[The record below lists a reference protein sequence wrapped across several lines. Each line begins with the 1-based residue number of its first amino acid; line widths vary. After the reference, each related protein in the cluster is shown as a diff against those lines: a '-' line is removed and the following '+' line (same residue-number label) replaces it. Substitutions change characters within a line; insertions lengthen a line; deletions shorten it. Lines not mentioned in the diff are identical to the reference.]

1 MGKTSKRA
9 EPIGR
14 VERGLLGFLAALF
27 LATLLSA
34 VLLPR
39 EAFRFI
45 PERPPAGQSVDPE
58 IAFGPTLKMSV
69 ARVKD
74 TATLR
79 RLLREA
85 DYDPTAIRVGQA
97 PVPAL
102 FLASLPEDLAKVKS
116 VRDRKDLFIGIV
128 LPLILNTNSVVLERR
143 ARLARLMSEK
153 FDALTDSDRQ
163 WLLRLARLYRVI
175 GPDATIGDLD
185 AKGLGRLFR
194 RVDAVP
200 VSMALAQS
208 AAESGWGR
216 SRFAKRG
223 NALFGQW
230 TWNEDAGLVPGDREE
245 GRTHAVRAFSRL
257 GNSVRAYVHNL
268 NISQHY
274 RAYRSARERLRNNG
288 SPDGTWG
295 HELIGYLDKYSEEGT
310 DYIEKIR
317 SIIRVNEFGDFETA
331 HIGADIVPE
340 ESAGSGS

>member
-1 MGKTSKRA
+1 MGQASKPTK
-9 EPIGR
+9 PIGR

-34 VLLPR
+34 VMLPR
-39 EAFRFI
+39 ETFRFI
-45 PERPPAGQSVDPE
+45 PERPSSDVPVDPE
-58 IAFGPTLKMSV
+58 IAFGPTLKLSV
-69 ARVKD
+69 ARVRD

-79 RLLREA
+79 RLLQEA
-85 DYDPTAIRVGQA
+85 KFDPAAIRVGRA

-102 FLASLPEDLAKVKS
+102 FLATLPEDLAKVKEIQ
-116 VRDRKDLFIGIV
+116 DRKDLFIGIV
-128 LPLILNTNSVVLERR
+128 LPLILNANSVVLDRR
-143 ARLARLMSEK
+143 AKLARLMSEEL
-153 FDALTDSDRQ
+153 DTLPDTDRQ
-163 WLLRLARLYRVI
+163 WLVRLARLYRVVEPEAGI
-175 GPDATIGDLD
+175 DDIDNKALT
-185 AKGLGRLFR
+185 RLFR

-200 VSMALAQS
+200 VSLALAQA

-216 SRFAKRG
+216 SRFARRG

-268 NISQHY
+268 NVSHHY
-274 RAYRSARERLRNNG
+274 RAYRSARERLRNGG

-295 HELIGYLDKYSEEGT
+295 QELIGYLDRYSEEGT

-317 SIIRVNEFGDFETA
+317 SIIRVNQFGDFETA
-331 HIGADIVPE
+331 HIGADIVSFGSTE
-340 ESAGSGS
+340 SGS

>member
-1 MGKTSKRA
+1 MGQSSKPA

-14 VERGLLGFLAALF
+14 VERSLLGFLAALF

-34 VLLPR
+34 VFVPR
-39 EAFRFI
+39 ETFRFI
-45 PERPPAGQSVDPE
+45 PEREPTGARVDPE
-58 IAFGPTLKMSV
+58 IGFGPALKLSV
-69 ARVKD
+69 ARVRD
-74 TATLR
+74 VATLR
-79 RLLREA
+79 RLLLEA
-85 DYDPTAIRVGQA
+85 DFDPAAVRVGQA

-102 FLASLPEDLAKVKS
+102 FLATLPEDLATVKQ
-116 VRDRKDLFIGIV
+116 VQNRKNLFIGIV
-128 LPLILNTNSVVLERR
+128 LPLILNANSVVLERR
-143 ARLARLMSEK
+143 ARLASLMSDEPST
-153 FDALTDSDRQ
+153 LSDSDQR

-175 GPDATIGDLD
+175 EPEAEIGEVDN
-185 AKGLGRLFR
+185 KVLGRLFR

-216 SRFAKRG
+216 SRFARRG

-230 TWNEDAGLVPGDREE
+230 TWEEDAGLVPGDRED

-268 NISQHY
+268 NISHHY
-274 RAYRSARERLRNNG
+274 RAYRSARERLRVSG

-317 SIIRVNEFGDFETA
+317 SIIRVNRFGDFETA
-331 HIGADIVPE
+331 YIGADIVP
-340 ESAGSGS
+340 SGSSASGS

>member
-1 MGKTSKRA
+1 MGQSSKPA

-14 VERGLLGFLAALF
+14 VERGLLGFLAVLF
-27 LATLLSA
+27 LATLLSP

-39 EAFRFI
+39 DAFRFI
-45 PERPPAGQSVDPE
+45 PEREAPGERVDPE

-74 TATLR
+74 TAALR

-102 FLASLPEDLAKVKS
+102 FLATLPEDLAKVKT
-116 VRDRKDLFIGIV
+116 VQDRKDLFIGIV
-128 LPLILNTNSVVLERR
+128 LPLILNANSIVLERR
-143 ARLARLMSEK
+143 ARLARLMNEDLETLS
-153 FDALTDSDRQ
+153 TSDRR
-163 WLLRLARLYRVI
+163 WLLRLARLYRVVETEAKI
-175 GPDATIGDLD
+175 SDLHPQ
-185 AKGLGRLFR
+185 ALARLFR

-216 SRFAKRG
+216 SRFARRG

-230 TWNEDAGLVPGDREE
+230 TWDEDAGLVPGDRDE

-274 RAYRSARERLRNNG
+274 RAYRSARERLRSDG
-288 SPDGTWG
+288 APDGTWG

-310 DYIEKIR
+310 NYIEKIR
-317 SIIRVNEFGDFETA
+317 SIIRVNQLGDFETA
-331 HIGADIVPE
+331 HIGADIVPVG
-340 ESAGSGS
+340 SGGSGS